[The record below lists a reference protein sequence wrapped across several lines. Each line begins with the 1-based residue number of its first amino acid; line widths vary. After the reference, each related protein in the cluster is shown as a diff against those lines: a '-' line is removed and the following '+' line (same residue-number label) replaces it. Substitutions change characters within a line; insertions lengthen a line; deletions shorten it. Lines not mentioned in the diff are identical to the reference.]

1 VLVKL
6 GYLDLSI
13 AWFLLV
19 GVTLLSILM
28 QLDVAKKVLIAALRM
43 VLQLLLVGQILKSVF
58 LLQSTWALA
67 GVILVMTCFAA
78 REIIVRQ
85 DYHFLKRSTNL
96 VGPVAL
102 AISTLVIT
110 FIALRLIIGITPW
123 YRPQYL
129 IPIMGMALGN
139 TMNGI
144 AIALHRF
151 LGQVDQKRG
160 EIMERLALGETPAL
174 ALLDIRRESINAGI
188 IPMINMMSVAGIV
201 ALPGM
206 MTGQILSGTSPVEAV
221 KYQIMI
227 ILLVA
232 TSIGFGTMMVIHFT
246 SKALFDQRERLCWE
260 RLKPRG

>member
-6 GYLDLSI
+6 GYLDLGV
-13 AWFLLV
+13 AWLLLM

-28 QLDVAKKVLIAALRM
+28 RLEVAKKVTIAAARM
-43 VLQLLLVGQILKSVF
+43 VLQLLLVGHILKSVF
-58 LLQSTWALA
+58 QLQNHWALA
-67 GVILVMTCFAA
+67 GVTVVMMLFAG

-85 DYHFLKRSTNL
+85 EYRFIKRSAL
-96 VGPVAL
+96 LIGPLTLAL
-102 AISTLVIT
+102 STLVIT
-110 FIALRLIIGITPW
+110 FIALRLIIGIKPW
-123 YRPQYL
+123 YQPQYL
-129 IPIMGMALGN
+129 IPILGMGLGN

-151 LGQVDQKRG
+151 LGEMAQKRG
-160 EIMERLALGETPAL
+160 EIMERLALGETPAE
-174 ALLDIRRESINAGI
+174 ALQDIRRESISAGI

-232 TSIGFGTMMVIHFT
+232 TSIGLGTMVVIHMT
-246 SKALFDQRERLCWE
+246 ANHLFDQRERLCWE
-260 RLKPRG
+260 RLKPTR